1 MSNKI
6 LIGDREIG
14 KTTYLFNEIKKLQ
27 DDNFI
32 ILDSATEHED
42 KSLLKMVV
50 RDFSNSKIIFT
61 QNINDVVLNNM
72 DINTFVKNYYNYFPY
87 KDIVSNINC
96 NLCFDLSYF
105 LEKGHDIFDETS
117 DLQLYKY
124 YRNIYNLL
132 AEQIIISIILCK
144 RYGIIKSN
152 KVFMDE
158 IVLPITNYKL
168 ENLQGNIDFIAAVHP
183 ENAFGTFYKS
193 FDTLNFKSYKRERRK
208 KQ

>member
-1 MSNKI
+1 MSNK
-6 LIGDREIG
+6 LLVGDREIG

-61 QNINDVVLNNM
+61 QNENDVVLNNIN
-72 DINTFVKNYYNYFPY
+72 INTFIKNYYNYFPY
-87 KDIVSNINC
+87 KYIVSYTNC

-105 LEKGHDIFDETS
+105 LEKGHDIFDETN
-117 DLQLYKY
+117 DLQLYRY

-144 RYGIIKSN
+144 RYGIIKNN

-158 IVLPITNYKL
+158 IELPITNYKL
-168 ENLQGNIDFIAAVHP
+168 ENLQDNIDFIAAVHP

-193 FDTLNFKSYKRERRK
+193 FDFLNFKPYKRERRK

>member
-6 LIGDREIG
+6 LVGDRNIG
-14 KTTYLFNEIKKLQ
+14 KTTYLFNQIKELK

-32 ILDSATEHED
+32 VLDSATEHEE
-42 KSLLKMVV
+42 KSLLKKVM
-50 RDFSNSKIIFT
+50 RNFSNSKIIFT
-61 QNINDVVLNNM
+61 QNENDVVLNNI
-72 DINTFVKNYYNYFPY
+72 DINTFIKNYYNYFPY

-105 LEKGHDIFDETS
+105 LEKGHDIFDETRN
-117 DLQLYKY
+117 LQLYKY

-132 AEQIIISIILCK
+132 SEQIIISIILCK
-144 RYGIIKSN
+144 KYDIIKSN

-158 IVLPITNYKL
+158 IELPITNYNL
-168 ENLQGNIDFIAAVHP
+168 ENLQDNIDFIASVHP

-193 FDTLNFKSYKRERRK
+193 FDSLSFKPYKRERRK